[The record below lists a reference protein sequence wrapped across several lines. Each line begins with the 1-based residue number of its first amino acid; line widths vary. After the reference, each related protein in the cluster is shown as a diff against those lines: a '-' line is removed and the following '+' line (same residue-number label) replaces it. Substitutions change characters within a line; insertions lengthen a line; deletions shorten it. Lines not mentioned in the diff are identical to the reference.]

1 MKKFCVFFSSL
12 QKSIS
17 MKLKLIL
24 LSFLF
29 IGSFN
34 ISKLGAQE
42 KETISTYYLIR
53 HTEKVT
59 TDKSNRDP
67 ELNSIGKE
75 HALHWAE
82 TLKTVAFDAIYS
94 TNYIRTQNTA
104 APIAQQQ
111 GLPILTYNPR
121 TLFNAEFQGATKGKT
136 VLIVGHSNTTP
147 AFVNAMLGEKKF
159 NALSEDDY
167 NSLFIVSKQGEH
179 SNPILLNIPF
189 KGSSPSN

>member
-1 MKKFCVFFSSL
+1 MFFLSSL
-12 QKSIS
+12 QKAIS
-17 MKLKLIL
+17 MKLKLTL

-111 GLPILTYNPR
+111 GLPILPYNPR
-121 TLFNAEFQGATKGKT
+121 ILFNAEFQRATKGKT
-136 VLIVGHSNTTP
+136 VLIVGHSNSTP
-147 AFVNAMLGEKKF
+147 AFVNAMLGKKKF
-159 NALSEDDY
+159 TALSEDDY

>member
-12 QKSIS
+12 QKAIS
-17 MKLKLIL
+17 MKLKLTL
-24 LSFLF
+24 LSLLLLGFLDKTNL
-29 IGSFN
+29 S
-34 ISKLGAQE
+34 AQE
-42 KETISTYYLIR
+42 KETTSTYYLIR

-82 TLKTVAFDAIYS
+82 TFKIVAFDAIYS
-94 TNYIRTQNTA
+94 TDYIRTQNTA

-111 GLPILTYNPR
+111 GLPILPYNPR
-121 TLFNAEFQGATKGKT
+121 TLFNAEFQRATKGKT

-159 NALSEDDY
+159 TSLSEDDY
-167 NSLFIVSKQGEH
+167 NSLFIVSKQGEY

-189 KGSSPSN
+189 KGSSTSN

>member
-1 MKKFCVFFSSL
+1 
-12 QKSIS
+12 

-67 ELNSIGKE
+67 ELNSMGKE

-82 TLKTVAFDAIYS
+82 
-94 TNYIRTQNTA
+94 
-104 APIAQQQ
+104 
-111 GLPILTYNPR
+111 IL
-121 TLFNAEFQGATKGKT
+121 
-136 VLIVGHSNTTP
+136 
-147 AFVNAMLGEKKF
+147 
-159 NALSEDDY
+159 
-167 NSLFIVSKQGEH
+167 
-179 SNPILLNIPF
+179 
-189 KGSSPSN
+189 

>member
-1 MKKFCVFFSSL
+1 
-12 QKSIS
+12 

-34 ISKLGAQE
+34 ISKLGTQE

-67 ELNSIGKE
+67 ELNSMGKE

-82 TLKTVAFDAIYS
+82 TLKTVSFDAIYS
-94 TNYIRTQNTA
+94 TNYIRTQKTA

-111 GLPILTYNPR
+111 GLTILPYNPR
-121 TLFNAEFQGATKGKT
+121 TLFDDEFQQATLGKT

-147 AFVNAMLGEKKF
+147 AFVNAILGTEKF
-159 NALSEDDY
+159 TSLEDDDY
-167 NSLFIVSKQGEH
+167 NSLFIVSKQGKQG
-179 SNPILLNIPF
+179 NPILLNIPF
-189 KGSSPSN
+189 HGSTPTN

>member
-1 MKKFCVFFSSL
+1 MFFLSSL
-12 QKSIS
+12 QKAIS
-17 MKLKLIL
+17 MKLKLTL

-94 TNYIRTQNTA
+94 TDYIRTQNTA

-111 GLPILTYNPR
+111 GLPILPYNPR
-121 TLFNAEFQGATKGKT
+121 ILFNAEFQRATKGKT
-136 VLIVGHSNTTP
+136 VLIVGHSNSTP
-147 AFVNAMLGEKKF
+147 AFVNAMLGKKKF
-159 NALSEDDY
+159 TALSEDDY

>member
-1 MKKFCVFFSSL
+1 MHLRLTLFFFL
-12 QKSIS
+12 C
-17 MKLKLIL
+17 LNIL
-24 LSFLF
+24 CTTQLR
-29 IGSFN
+29 G
-34 ISKLGAQE
+34 QE
-42 KETISTYYLIR
+42 RETTTTYYLIR

-94 TNYIRTQNTA
+94 TDYIRTQNTA

-111 GLPILTYNPR
+111 GLPILPYNPR
-121 TLFNAEFQGATKGKT
+121 ILFNDKFQLATKGKK
-136 VLIVGHSNTTP
+136 VLIVGHSDTTP
-147 AFVNAMLGEKKF
+147 AFVNEILGKKKF
-159 NALSEDDY
+159 NTLRDDDY
-167 NSLFIVSKQGEH
+167 NSLFIVSKEGEY

-189 KGSSPSN
+189 EGSSPLK

>member
-1 MKKFCVFFSSL
+1 
-12 QKSIS
+12 
-17 MKLKLIL
+17 MKLKLTL

-42 KETISTYYLIR
+42 KETTSTYYLIR

-94 TNYIRTQNTA
+94 TDYIRTQNTA

-111 GLPILTYNPR
+111 GLPILPYNPR
-121 TLFNAEFQGATKGKT
+121 ILFNAEFQRATKGKT
-136 VLIVGHSNTTP
+136 VLIVGHSNSTP
-147 AFVNAMLGEKKF
+147 AFVNAMLGKKKF
-159 NALSEDDY
+159 TALSEDDY